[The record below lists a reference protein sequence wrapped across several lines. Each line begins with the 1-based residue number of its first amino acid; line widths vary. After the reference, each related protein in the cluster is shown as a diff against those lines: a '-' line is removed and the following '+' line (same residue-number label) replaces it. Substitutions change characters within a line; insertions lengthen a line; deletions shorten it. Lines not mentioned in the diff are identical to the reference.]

1 LGASN
6 ATPYYMSLT
15 QRIALTK
22 LQAWE
27 RIRPTVKS
35 GPLTIPA
42 YAEAAQ
48 LIYREADWKTE
59 IIDRLLKVCDGAFVD
74 IGTNIGQ
81 TLVDYAEATRQNG
94 YIGFEPSPRCVEIVT
109 AIINANTLPDVAL
122 IPIGL
127 SDRATVV
134 PFFVRT
140 GLAADTTAT
149 MVKEIRPDDPVDTI
163 YVPVF
168 PFDDIYR
175 DTLKARQ
182 LALIKID
189 VEGGELQVLNGMRK
203 TMLATGVPII
213 CEVLH
218 RDIHADAQEHSA
230 RCHKIMQI
238 VHEVGYKAYRMI
250 KSQDDKCVI
259 SFCEVSTFPDE
270 VYSPNTMNQCDY
282 LLSPNGSLI
291 ERI

>member
-1 LGASN
+1 
-6 ATPYYMSLT
+6 MSLT

-27 RIRPTVKS
+27 RVRPTVTS

-59 IIDRLLKVCDGAFVD
+59 IIDRVLKACDGAFVD
-74 IGTNIGQ
+74 VGTNIGQ
-81 TLVDYAEATRQNG
+81 TLVDYAEATRRGG

-134 PFFVRT
+134 PFFVRP
-140 GLAADTTAT
+140 GIAADTTAT
-149 MVKEIRPDDPVDTI
+149 MIKEIRPDDPADTI

-168 PFDDIYR
+168 PFDDVYQ
-175 DTLKARQ
+175 DTLKGRK

-218 RDIHADAQEHSA
+218 RDIHADAQEHSV
-230 RCHKIMQI
+230 RCRKIMQI
-238 VHEVGYKAYRMI
+238 VQEVGYKAYLVI
-250 KSQDDKCVI
+250 KSPDDKHVI
-259 SFCEVSTFPDE
+259 DFREVSEFPNKI
-270 VYSPNTMNQCDY
+270 YSPKTMNECDY
-282 LLSPNGSLI
+282 LLVPNGSLI